1 MKNKIIEKKYHVI
14 SKSNTDSTI
23 NTDMIDI
30 ANNPK
35 SKMPIIL
42 ELDSALFILSLSISI
57 VPFT

>member
-1 MKNKIIEKKYHVI
+1 
-14 SKSNTDSTI
+14 
-23 NTDMIDI
+23 MIDI

-57 VPFT
+57 VPFSPSRLLRSFFTLD